1 MIENKQ
7 QRPMLFASFSGISA
21 PAPHLTH
28 HSSLITR
35 HCLAPFLFD
44 TNKPR
49 KIIIPLRALLKTK
62 EKQFSIR
69 YKFAL
74 RGKSSPA
81 AEAILPLACLPEAG
95 LCAVPH
101 YSPITTR

>member
-1 MIENKQ
+1 
-7 QRPMLFASFSGISA
+7 LAASASA
-21 PAPHLTH
+21 PRLSHHSPLITH
-28 HSSLITR
+28 H
-35 HCLAPFLFD
+35 CLTPFLFD
-44 TNKPR
+44 TNKVH
-49 KIIIPLRALLKTK
+49 KIIILLRALLKTK